1 MTLSAITYGSEVA
14 AMGQG
19 MDPTMDA
26 TMGKF
31 SQGIFGPN
39 FDIATV
45 GVAVP
50 EPGSLKLL
58 GIGLLGLLGG
68 VIRQRRQSSRA

>member
-1 MTLSAITYGSEVA
+1 MPPWE
-14 AMGQG
+14 
-19 MDPTMDA
+19 
-26 TMGKF
+26 F
-31 SQGIFGPN
+31 SPCIFGPN

-50 EPGSLKLL
+50 EPGGLALL

-68 VIRQRRQSSRA
+68 VIRQRRQSSPA